1 MRCALPI
8 AVLALSLSGAAAQEE
23 EPEIRRAV
31 PVLPDSGTGGAQ
43 PGWMRHVPPGSAG
56 QDAQPAAPGSGEA
69 APWRP
74 RPTTEVP
81 SAPAAEEGTIRLSP
95 REGPRDEAAE
105 TLAAANAIYSKK
117 MFDLAASEYENFLRS
132 HPKATGRDMALFRL
146 GECHRIEGDKD
157 AAARAYTRLTGEFR
171 KGAFFGAASYRLGEA
186 RFADGRYDQALDH
199 FDAAARESAEDQV
212 RLAALYQKARSL
224 DRLGK
229 HGASVEILRE
239 VAAQRDANPYRE
251 HALLALADALGKAG
265 KTDEAIGAFTEI
277 VRGSNPDAMRAEAA
291 VKAGALAAGAGDTAR
306 ASAFFLEALA
316 LEGAGPW
323 RGVAVLG
330 SMRLHAA
337 TGKDAP
343 VAEITEED
351 LDLLDG
357 EALAEALALAADA
370 NRRLGRPERALAF
383 HERLEREFPESP
395 FHQKARFQKILVLH
409 ETGARPVR
417 AELEVFLRDAPPAG
431 DRDRANLL
439 LAEILFNEEEFE
451 AASARY
457 LAVQDSS
464 LPDDLKLQAA
474 YKAAWALAKAGNDRE
489 SVKAFTRFLENH
501 PDAPQVPGAL
511 IQRGLARQQLGE
523 FPAALADFTEVIDK
537 WPDAAEREF
546 ALQQKALVLGQLE
559 DYESMQRTFE
569 RLLDEYPESAGRAQ
583 AEFWIGWVLYESKD
597 YEQAVPR
604 LDRARTLD
612 PANYGER
619 AGLRLLLCHYY
630 AEDRKALAAEA
641 ADLQP
646 AQIPREVLRWLGM
659 QSATDGELGDAARYL
674 GHLAESGEPDPDAL
688 VVLADCRNA
697 MGLHAEAA
705 AAAQACLGAV
715 REPPARARALLAL
728 AAAQKGLG
736 EFDNAAQTVADALVL
751 QPEGRINADA
761 RMAAAEI
768 DAARGN
774 FDAAA
779 RAFMTVALLY
789 DDPAITPRAL
799 ARAADCYR
807 RDNNVHEAEQAL
819 DELRTRFPDFQ
830 AAAAIP

>member
-1 MRCALPI
+1 MRRTMPI
-8 AVLALSLSGAAAQEE
+8 ALLALALSGAAAQEE

-31 PVLPDSGTGGAQ
+31 PVLPDASGGGQ
-43 PGWMRHVPPGSAG
+43 PGWMRHVPPESGG
-56 QDAQPAAPGSGEA
+56 QAPQPTPAPGSAQAE
-69 APWRP
+69 PWRP

-95 REGPRDEAAE
+95 REGVRDEAAE
-105 TLAAANAIYSKK
+105 SLAAANTIYAKK
-117 MFDLAASEYENFLRS
+117 MFDLAASEYEKFLVAY
-132 HPKATGRDMALFRL
+132 PKAAGRDMALFRL
-146 GECHRIEGDKD
+146 GECHRIEGDRD
-157 AAARAYTRLTGEFR
+157 AAIGAYTRLTGEFR
-171 KGAFFGAASYRLGEA
+171 KGAFFGAASYRLGEV
-186 RFADGRYDQALDH
+186 RFADGRHDHALKH
-199 FDAAARESAEDQV
+199 FDAAARESTEDQV
-212 RLAALYQKARSL
+212 RLAALYQKARCL

-229 HGASVEILRE
+229 HAESVEILRE
-239 VAAQRDANPYRE
+239 VTARRDANPYRE

-265 KTDEAIGAFTEI
+265 KKDEAIGAFTEI
-277 VRGSNPDAMRAEAA
+277 VRGNNPDAMRAEAA
-291 VKAGALAAGAGDTAR
+291 VKAGALAAEAGDPAR

-357 EALAEALALAADA
+357 EALAEALSLAADA

-383 HERLEREFPESP
+383 HERLSREFPESP
-395 FHQKARFQKILVLH
+395 FHAKARFQKILALH
-409 ETGARPVR
+409 ETGAPGVR
-417 AELEVFLRDAPPAG
+417 AGIEAFLRGSPPPG

-439 LAEILFNEEEFE
+439 LAEILFNEEQYD

-457 LAVQDSS
+457 LDVRDSS

-474 YKAAWALAKAGNDRE
+474 YKAAWSLAKAGKHRE
-489 SVKAFTRFLENH
+489 SADAFTRFLESH
-501 PDAPQVPGAL
+501 PDAPQAPGAL
-511 IQRGLARQQLGE
+511 IQRGIARQQLGD
-523 FPAALADFTEVIDK
+523 FAGALEDFTGVIDK
-537 WPDAAEREF
+537 WPDAREREF
-546 ALQQKALVLGQLE
+546 VLQQKALVLGQLE
-559 DYESMQRTFE
+559 DHEGMRRTFE
-569 RLLDEYPESAGRAQ
+569 RLLEEYPESAGRAQ
-583 AEFWIGWVLYESKD
+583 AEFWIGWVLYESKN
-597 YEQAVPR
+597 YAEAVPR
-604 LDRARTLD
+604 LDRARKLD

-619 AGLRLLLCHYY
+619 AGMRLLLCHYY

-641 ADLQP
+641 APLDP
-646 AQIPREVLRWLGM
+646 SQIPREVLRWLGLR
-659 QSATDGELGDAARYL
+659 SATDGDFESAARYL
-674 GHLAESGEPDPDAL
+674 GHLVESGAPDPDAL
-688 VVLADCRNA
+688 LVLADSRNA

-715 REPPARARALLAL
+715 REPPARARALLSL

-736 EFDNAAQTVADALVL
+736 EYDRAAQSVADALML

-768 DAARGN
+768 DAARGD

-779 RAFMTVALLY
+779 RAFMSVALLY

-807 RDNNVHEAEQAL
+807 RDNNTPEAERAL
-819 DELRTRFPDFQ
+819 DELRVRFPNFQ
-830 AAAAIP
+830 ASATIP